1 MAHCLLWTIVLI
13 YWQDTENR
21 TQKQSQKWNYITW
34 TLFYLLFCEA
44 VDLLAARKS
53 SCSLRFLY
61 MCSKILKVKSWQ
73 KHNMNKE
80 CIEKI
85 WVVGKCFE
93 DILKSTCVM
102 NMHGK
107 ILKKER
113 KNTKKQRNKKNQNVA
128 IVYSTFHKGARPAH
142 FHITQTKSLFNWCL
156 YMIQLSLLWL
166 WCH

>member
-1 MAHCLLWTIVLI
+1 MPRIVYLAIPTLFMMFRAMAHCLLWTIVLI

-80 CIEKI
+80 CIEEKI

-93 DILKSTCVM
+93 DILKSTCIM

-107 ILKKER
+107 IFKKEER
-113 KNTKKQRNKKNQNVA
+113 KNTKILQLYTPLFIRTLIQRCSAGA
-128 IVYSTFHKGARPAH
+128 ISCYPD
-142 FHITQTKSLFNWCL
+142 
-156 YMIQLSLLWL
+156 
-166 WCH
+166 